1 MVEPTF
7 LGLFVHTLTADDK
20 YYCHHREKFPQGIQ
34 MQLSEK
40 ASPFYQF
47 FISFLK
53 PTSNF
58 EHFEKRKIT
67 LKPVFQILLILK
79 KMIT

>member
-1 MVEPTF
+1 MVEPKF

-34 MQLSEK
+34 MQLSKK
-40 ASPFYQF
+40 ASTFYQF

-53 PTSNF
+53 ATSNF
-58 EHFEKRKIT
+58 EHFEKKIT